1 VRPFADW
8 LSARMTERRV
18 GPRQIAIAMAAHG
31 FRISRSAVSAYALD
45 QVVPPMEKAEA
56 FAAYFE
62 AEEGDVL
69 DLIRRSRSASGRGG
83 TRATTAPGGD
93 DATRDLIRLTV
104 LETIEQMDRRRDR
117 VPPESDPEIA
127 AMVAEINAELA
138 RMTLPQIEEARRCF
152 REELRRHR
160 RAEGQRLQS

>member
-1 VRPFADW
+1 MSKLGALLESERAARDLTLTDFA
-8 LSARMTERRV
+8 R
-18 GPRQIAIAMAAHG
+18 
-31 FRISRSAVSAYALD
+31 
-45 QVVPPMEKAEA
+45 
-56 FAAYFE
+56 
-62 AEEGDVL
+62 DVL
-69 DLIRRSRSASGRGG
+69 DIDHSLVSRYVNGHQSPSRQNARKIADALARPRTEIDALIEADGGGQRRRPA
-83 TRATTAPGGD
+83 AGD
-93 DATRDLIRLTV
+93 AATRDLIRLTV

-117 VPPESDPEIA
+117 VPADDPEVA